1 MKWKGGFNMKKI
13 IVVVCLLMVA
23 LSGCKSKSFSD
34 MTREEQNEYLEKKF
48 DSGE

>member
-1 MKWKGGFNMKKI
+1 MKKI

-23 LSGCKSKSFSD
+23 LSGCKKSFSE
-34 MTREEQNEYLEKKF
+34 MTGEEQNEYLEKKF